1 MSNCLF
7 FSYLTVCLKFDRIL
21 LMKIS
26 PEQILL
32 KLLDSGFDA
41 FYVGG
46 CVRDKLR
53 GVKSDDVDVATNAKL
68 ADIKKLFPRSK
79 IVGEAFSVA
88 IVDKVEVA
96 TFRQD
101 GPYSD
106 FRHPDYVKFVSS
118 IEEDLSRRDFTINAM
133 AENVDGKIID
143 LFGGQQDLNNKII
156 KFVGEP
162 ELRISEDPIRALRA
176 CRFAALIGGE
186 IETFSKKAIIKTHHF
201 LGNVARERVQLEL
214 NKILKLENCEAALF
228 MLSDLKLLP
237 NIFSRLSKSIDFPQN
252 HYHAEDC
259 WVHAV
264 KATQAIK
271 KKNNLKLL
279 LAGLLHD
286 VAKPFSRVR
295 GEDGLTHFYGHEI
308 KGEKLVEEELRNLK
322 YSKEI
327 IEYVKEGTRFHM
339 SQLMF
344 VRGMKDSTVRRLM
357 SKLKYIPVRD
367 LVRLQIADIRGNLKN
382 PFTFAE
388 QKRLMK
394 YALGR
399 IREVEKKEYA
409 LKISDLAIDG
419 KDVMEI
425 LGLPAGREVGE
436 KLKFCFEK
444 VLQNPKLNERKALL
458 EIVASENL

>member
-1 MSNCLF
+1 MF
-7 FSYLTVCLKFDRIL
+7 TRQY
-21 LMKIS
+21 S

-32 KLLDSGFDA
+32 KFGDAGFDA

-68 ADIKKLFPRSK
+68 TDIKKLFPTAK

-88 IVDKVEVA
+88 LVNHVEVA

-133 AENVDGKIID
+133 AENIDGKIID
-143 LFGGQQDLNNKII
+143 LFGGQQDLKNKIV

-176 CRFAALIGGE
+176 CRFAALIDGE
-186 IETFSKKAIIKTHHF
+186 IEKVSKKAIIKTHHF
-201 LGNVARERVQLEL
+201 LGNVAKERVQLEL
-214 NKILKLENCEAALF
+214 NKILKLENREAALF
-228 MLSDLKLLP
+228 MLADLKLLP
-237 NIFSRLSKSIDFPQN
+237 NIFSKLSKSVDFPQN

-264 KATQAIK
+264 KVTQAIK

-308 KGEKLVEEELRNLK
+308 KGERLVEEELRNLK
-322 YSKEI
+322 YSNEI
-327 IEYVKEGTRFHM
+327 IEYVKEATRFHM

-344 VRGMKDSTVRRLM
+344 VKGMKDSTVRRLM
-357 SKLKYIPVRD
+357 SKLKHIPVRD

-382 PFTFAE
+382 PFVFSE

-409 LKISDLAIDG
+409 LKISDLAING
-419 KDVMEI
+419 EDVMEI
-425 LGLPAGREVGE
+425 LGVQAGKEVGE

-444 VLQNPKLNERKALL
+444 VLQNPELNERETLL
-458 EIVASENL
+458 KIIEELKYF